1 MLPAA
6 RCEYD
11 TEPAQSLARSSAGG
25 SSMKRRRFL
34 KNLAVSAAGMSY
46 LPSTLRTGAAQ
57 LEESANI
64 APFAE
69 NTGSLAD
76 VQGHAFLCEFQLSG
90 KNWKVYEDLRTRD
103 GAIVFLSNQGTKR
116 VLPKSAEAV
125 FAEAEPPYLGLNL
138 DEIGLSGADLLADR
152 LLQGG
157 DDPDPAAVKS
167 AVPPQGSNVK
177 ERESFRLPW
186 NTFVGTKEC
195 SDTMPVFSTGRTR
208 TYHQEQYFPEIT
220 QELAAKRFEGL
231 VGGWMPA
238 VRKVLPLSDSAYLE
252 IVVFGDVEAK
262 DKFIVQTW
270 HRTARIENGEIT
282 KVVYGYSYPDFPPR
296 RKDPAPEAFYRAL
309 LVFAEYWERQLHDA
323 SPVFLPDETYVNMSR
338 HAIARELMVRPGG
351 VYPKYGAVDRDY
363 YGSEYDGFQDIFTSA
378 VYTNLEWGR
387 FTAAKQII
395 DNYFSDFVDE
405 KGMIN
410 MRGPETA
417 QFGMTLS
424 LLARYYKYTRDA
436 ALLRKH
442 RPKIQATAALLE
454 ELHEESLHLPK
465 DDPGYGLIHGWSE
478 SDSCLSSKPM
488 TWWLPYFAN
497 SAFASR
503 GLRDIA
509 HVWPDVCGA
518 KTAAASEHSAKEW
531 RSRSKTL
538 EDAVVASM
546 RKDIRHDMMPPYI
559 GPFPGTSMTFR
570 DSLAKERP
578 SPQQWP
584 HRPYAELLQADIL
597 PADLA
602 NLVIDCMRA
611 YGATTLGVVANV
623 GRARPGYRAILG
635 FISYGYAQMLL
646 RLDRVEEFLLFLYSH
661 HYHDHTRGSW
671 TAGEVSDIN
680 GGTAL
685 FCIPA
690 QQTIPLLV
698 RWMLVL
704 ENSDEDVLYLAK
716 GIPRSWLISRK
727 PIRIENAPTRWG
739 RVTLEL
745 HAEPSGRKIAGKVLL
760 AEAGKPS
767 QIELKLRLPLQYAL
781 SRVTIN
787 GRDAKVAGSRKDT
800 VLISAGQQKQF
811 DIRAQYDA
819 S

>member
-1 MLPAA
+1 M
-6 RCEYD
+6 R
-11 TEPAQSLARSSAGG
+11 
-25 SSMKRRRFL
+25 RRRFL
-34 KNLAVSAAGMSY
+34 QNLAAGTAGISY
-46 LPSTLRTGAAQ
+46 LPSALHNDAAS
-57 LEESANI
+57 LEESSNI
-64 APFAE
+64 APLTE
-69 NTGSLAD
+69 DSGSLAD
-76 VQGHAFLCEFQLSG
+76 VDGHTLLCEFQFSG

-125 FAEAEPPYLGLNL
+125 FAETNPPYLGLSL
-138 DEIGLSGADLLADR
+138 DEIGLSGADLLADK
-152 LLQGG
+152 LLQGEV
-157 DDPDPAAVKS
+157 DPDPAKVK
-167 AVPPQGSNVK
+167 AAAPPQGSNIK
-177 ERESFRLPW
+177 ERDGGFRLPW
-186 NTFVGTKEC
+186 NTFVGTREC
-195 SDTMPVFSTGRTR
+195 FDTMPVFATGRTR
-208 TYHQEQYFPEIT
+208 TYHPEQYFSEIT
-220 QELAAKRFEGL
+220 QELAPKRFEGL
-231 VGGWMPA
+231 IGGWMPA
-238 VRKVLPLSDSAYLE
+238 VRKVLPLSDAAYLE

-270 HRTARIENGEIT
+270 HRTSRVENGKTT
-282 KVVYGYSYPDFPPR
+282 KVAYGYSYPAFPPR

-309 LVFAEYWERQLHDA
+309 LIFAEYWQRQLHDA
-323 SPVFLPDETYVNMSR
+323 SPVSFPDETYVNMSR

-424 LLARYYKYTRDA
+424 LLARYYNYTRDA
-436 ALLRKH
+436 ALLQRH
-442 RPKIQATAALLE
+442 RPKIEATAALLE
-454 ELHEESLHLPK
+454 ELHEESLRLPK
-465 DDPGYGLIHGWSE
+465 NDPGYGLIQGWSE

-503 GLRDIA
+503 GLKDLAR
-509 HVWPDVCGA
+509 VWPEVSAA
-518 KTAAASEHSAKEW
+518 KAAASEHLAKEW
-531 RSRSKTL
+531 LSRSKTL
-538 EDAVVASM
+538 EVAVVAAM
-546 RKDIRHDMMPPYI
+546 RKDIRHDLTPPYI

-623 GRARPGYRAILG
+623 SRARPGSREILG

-680 GGTAL
+680 GGNAL

-704 ENSDEDVLYLAK
+704 EDSDEDLLYLAK
-716 GIPRSWLISRK
+716 GIPRSWVVSGK

-739 RVTLEL
+739 RVSLEL
-745 HAEPSGRKIAGKVLL
+745 QAEPSGRGIAGKILL
-760 AEAGKPS
+760 SAAGKPS
-767 QIELKLRLPLQYAL
+767 QIHLKVRLPLQYAL
-781 SRVTIN
+781 SRVTVN
-787 GRDAKVAGSRKDT
+787 GHDVKVAGKRNDT
-800 VLISAGQQKQF
+800 VLISTGQQKQF

>member
-1 MLPAA
+1 M
-6 RCEYD
+6 R
-11 TEPAQSLARSSAGG
+11 
-25 SSMKRRRFL
+25 RRRFL
-34 KNLAVSAAGMSY
+34 QNLAAGAAGISG
-46 LPSTLRTGAAQ
+46 LPSALGADAAP
-57 LEESANI
+57 LEESPINVPLPEDA
-64 APFAE
+64 
-69 NTGSLAD
+69 GSSAD
-76 VQGHAFLCEFQLSG
+76 VEGHIFLCEFQFSG

-103 GAIVFLSNQGTKR
+103 GSIVFLSNQGTKR

-167 AVPPQGSNVK
+167 AAPPQGSNAK

-186 NTFVGTKEC
+186 NTFVGTREC
-195 SDTMPVFSTGRTR
+195 SDTMPVFPTGRTR
-208 TYHQEQYFPEIT
+208 TYHPEQYFSEIT

-238 VRKVLPLSDSAYLE
+238 VRKVLPLSDSSYLE

-270 HRTARIENGEIT
+270 HRTALIENGKIT
-282 KVVYGYSYPDFPPR
+282 KVIYGYSYPAFPPR

-323 SPVFLPDETYVNMSR
+323 SPISLPDETYANMSR
-338 HAIARELMVRPGG
+338 HAIARELIVRPGG

-378 VYTNLEWGR
+378 VYTNLEWGQ
-387 FTAAKQII
+387 FHAAQQII
-395 DNYFSDFVDE
+395 DNYFTDFVDE

-424 LLARYYKYTRDA
+424 LLARYYNYTRDA
-436 ALLRKH
+436 ALLQKH
-442 RPKIQATAALLE
+442 RTKIEATAALLE
-454 ELHEESLHLPK
+454 ELHDESLGLPK

-503 GLRDIA
+503 GLKDIA
-509 HVWPDVCGA
+509 RVWPEVSGA
-518 KTAAASEHSAKEW
+518 KAAASEHQAKEW
-531 RSRSKTL
+531 SSRSKTL
-538 EDAVVASM
+538 EDAIVASM
-546 RKDIRHDMMPPYI
+546 RKDIRHDMTPPYI

-584 HRPYAELLQADIL
+584 HRPYAELLQADVL
-597 PADLA
+597 PPELA

-623 GRARPGYRAILG
+623 SRAHPGNRAILG

-671 TAGEVSDIN
+671 TAGEVSGIN

-704 ENSDEDVLYLAK
+704 EDSDEDVLYLGK
-716 GIPRSWLISRK
+716 GIPRTWLVSGQ
-727 PIRIENAPTRWG
+727 PIRIENSPTRWG
-739 RVTLEL
+739 RVSFDLRGDGAT
-745 HAEPSGRKIAGKVLL
+745 RNIAGKILL
-760 AEAGKPS
+760 AAPGKPA
-767 QIELKLRLPLQYAL
+767 QIQLKLRLPLQSVL
-781 SRVTIN
+781 SRVTVN
-787 GRDAKVAGSRKDT
+787 GHDAKLAGKRNDT
-800 VLISAGQQKQF
+800 VLISTHEQKQF

>member
-1 MLPAA
+1 M
-6 RCEYD
+6 R
-11 TEPAQSLARSSAGG
+11 
-25 SSMKRRRFL
+25 RRRFL
-34 KNLAVSAAGMSY
+34 QNLAAGAAGISY
-46 LPSTLRTGAAQ
+46 LPSALDADEAL
-57 LEESANI
+57 LEESSNI
-64 APFAE
+64 APAGE
-69 NTGSLAD
+69 DAGSLAD
-76 VQGHAFLCEFQLSG
+76 VEGHTLLCEFQLSG

-125 FAEAEPPYLGLNL
+125 FAEASPPYLGLNL
-138 DEIGLSGADLLADR
+138 DEIGLSGPDLLADR
-152 LLQGG
+152 LLQSG
-157 DDPDPAAVKS
+157 DDPDAAAVKS
-167 AVPPQGSNVK
+167 AAPPQGSNVK
-177 ERESFRLPW
+177 EREGFRLPW

-195 SDTMPVFSTGRTR
+195 FDTMPVFATGSTR
-208 TYHQEQYFPEIT
+208 TYHPEQYFSEIT

-238 VRKVLPLSDSAYLE
+238 VRKVLPVPDSAYLE
-252 IVVFGDVEAK
+252 LVVFGDVEAK

-270 HRTARIENGEIT
+270 HRTARIENGKMT
-282 KVVYGYSYPDFPPR
+282 KVVYGYSYPAFPPR
-296 RKDPAPEAFYRAL
+296 RTDPTPEAFYRAL
-309 LVFAEYWERQLHDA
+309 LVFAEYWERQLRDA
-323 SPVFLPDETYVNMSR
+323 SPVSLPDETYVNMPR

-363 YGSEYDGFQDIFTSA
+363 YGSEYDGFQDIFTGA

-387 FTAAKQII
+387 FNEARQIV

-424 LLARYYKYTRDA
+424 LLARYYSYTGDA
-436 ALLRKH
+436 ALLQKH
-442 RPKIQATAALLE
+442 RRKIEATTALLE
-454 ELHEESLHLPK
+454 ELHDESLRLTK

-503 GLRDIA
+503 GLKDIA
-509 HVWPDVCGA
+509 RVWPETAGA
-518 KTAAASEHSAKEW
+518 KAPNSRHLTKQW
-531 RSRSKTL
+531 LSRSKTL
-538 EDAVVASM
+538 EDAVVAAM
-546 RKDIRHDMMPPYI
+546 RKAIRHDMTPPYI
-559 GPFPGTSMTFR
+559 GPFPGTTMTFR

-584 HRPYAELLQADIL
+584 HRPYAELLQADVL
-597 PADLA
+597 PEDLA

-623 GRARPGYRAILG
+623 SRARPGSRAILG

-646 RLDRVEEFLLFLYSH
+646 RLDRVEEFLLFLYAH
-661 HYHDHTRGSW
+661 HYHDHHRGSW
-671 TAGEVSDIN
+671 TAGEVSGIT

-704 ENSDEDVLYLAK
+704 EDSDKDVLYLGK
-716 GIPRSWLISRK
+716 GVPRSWLVSGK
-727 PIRIENAPTRWG
+727 AIRIENAPTRWG
-739 RVTLEL
+739 RVTFEL
-745 HAEPSGRKIAGKVLL
+745 RGDPSSRNIVGKILLTAG
-760 AEAGKPS
+760 GKPEEV
-767 QIELKLRLPLQYAL
+767 QLKLRVPLKSAL
-781 SRVTIN
+781 SRVTVN
-787 GRDAKVAGSRKDT
+787 GNEVKVTGKRSDT
-800 VLISAGQQKQF
+800 VLISTSQQKQF
-811 DIRAQYDA
+811 VIRAQYEA
-819 S
+819 P